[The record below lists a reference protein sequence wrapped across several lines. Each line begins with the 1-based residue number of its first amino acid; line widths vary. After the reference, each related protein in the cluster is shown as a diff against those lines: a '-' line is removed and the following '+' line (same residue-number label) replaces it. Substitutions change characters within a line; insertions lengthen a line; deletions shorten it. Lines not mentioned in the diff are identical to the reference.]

1 MKKQNSIDSALLF
14 TVICFFVISLLAVY
28 SGSGQYET
36 QDMFYFVKRQVFWY
50 IVGFGLMAAVA
61 YFDYELLERLSFRLF
76 AGGLFLIILVHFFG
90 TNQNGSQRW
99 ISLGPMKV
107 QPSEFMK
114 IFVILL
120 LAAILNRYK
129 HQRFSFKESMIPTMN
144 IICWTAV
151 PFFLILI
158 QPDLGTALVIL
169 SIAFT
174 LMLVSGI
181 SSKMIAALIASFL
194 AFLAFLTY
202 LHNEHFEHFTKVI
215 KPHQLDRIYGWLS
228 PDEFDSTYG
237 YQLKQA
243 MLGIGSGQ
251 LSGSGY
257 TKGNQVQ
264 GGNIPEAHTDFIFA
278 VIGEEFGFIGASLL
292 ICLYLMMV
300 YRMIHVAMHA
310 NTLYGLYICAGVVG
324 LIVFQVFQN
333 VGMTVGLMP
342 VTGLALPFISYGGS
356 ALLTNMIAIGL
367 VFSVNLRS
375 SSYMFGRNWD

>member
-1 MKKQNSIDSALLF
+1 MKKQYSIDFILLL
-14 TVICFFVISLLAVY
+14 TVICLFVISLIAVY

-36 QDMFYFVKRQVFWY
+36 QDMFYFVKRQIFWY
-50 IVGFGLMAAVA
+50 IVGFGLMAATA

-76 AGGLFLIILVHFFG
+76 AGGIFFIILVHFFG
-90 TNQNGSQRW
+90 TSKNGSQRW
-99 ISLGPMKV
+99 ISFGSIKV

-120 LAAILNRYK
+120 LAAVLNQYK
-129 HQRFSFKESMIPTMN
+129 HQRFSFKESIIPTSKLV
-144 IICWTAV
+144 CWTVV
-151 PFFLILI
+151 PFFLILV

-181 SSKMIAALIASFL
+181 SSKMIATLMASFL
-194 AFLAFLTY
+194 ALLSFLVY
-202 LHNEHFEHFTKVI
+202 LHNEHFVHFTKII

-237 YQLKQA
+237 YQLKQS

-251 LSGSGY
+251 LSGSGF
-257 TKGNQVQ
+257 TKGQQVQ

-292 ICLYLMMV
+292 MCLYLMMI
-300 YRMIHVAMHA
+300 YRIIHVAMHA
-310 NTLYGLYICAGVVG
+310 NTLYGLYICTGVVG

-333 VGMTVGLMP
+333 VGMTIGLMP

-367 VFSVNLRS
+367 VFSVNIRS
-375 SSYMFGRNWD
+375 SFYMFGDNWN

>member
-1 MKKQNSIDSALLF
+1 MKKQYNIDFILLL
-14 TVICFFVISLLAVY
+14 TVICLFVISLIAVY
-28 SGSGQYET
+28 SGSGQYES
-36 QDMFYFVKRQVFWY
+36 QDMFYFVKRQIFWY
-50 IVGFGLMAAVA
+50 IVGFGLMAAAA

-76 AGGLFLIILVHFFG
+76 TGGIFLIILVHFFG
-90 TNQNGSQRW
+90 TSHNGSQRW
-99 ISLGPMKV
+99 ISFGSIKV

-120 LAAILNRYK
+120 LAAVLNQYK
-129 HQRFSFKESMIPTMN
+129 HQRFSFKESIIPTSKVV
-144 IICWTAV
+144 CWTVV

-181 SSKMIAALIASFL
+181 SSKMIAALMASFL
-194 AFLAFLTY
+194 ALLSFLVY
-202 LHNEHFEHFTKVI
+202 LHNEHFVHFTKII

-237 YQLKQA
+237 YQLKQS

-251 LSGSGY
+251 LSGSGF
-257 TKGNQVQ
+257 TKGQQVQ

-292 ICLYLMMV
+292 MCLYLMMI
-300 YRMIHVAMHA
+300 YRIIHVAMHA
-310 NTLYGLYICAGVVG
+310 NTLYGLYICTGVVG

-333 VGMTVGLMP
+333 VGMTIGLMP

-367 VFSVNLRS
+367 VFSVNIRS
-375 SSYMFGRNWD
+375 SFYMFGDNWN

>member
-1 MKKQNSIDSALLF
+1 
-14 TVICFFVISLLAVY
+14 
-28 SGSGQYET
+28 
-36 QDMFYFVKRQVFWY
+36 
-50 IVGFGLMAAVA
+50 
-61 YFDYELLERLSFRLF
+61 
-76 AGGLFLIILVHFFG
+76 
-90 TNQNGSQRW
+90 
-99 ISLGPMKV
+99 
-107 QPSEFMK
+107 MK

-120 LAAILNRYK
+120 LAAVLNQYK
-129 HQRFSFKESMIPTMN
+129 HQRFSFQESIIPTTKV
-144 IICWTAV
+144 ICWTIV

-181 SSKMIAALIASFL
+181 SSKMTAALMAAFLALL
-194 AFLAFLTY
+194 AFLIY
-202 LHNEHFEHFTKVI
+202 LHNHHFEHFTKII

-237 YQLKQA
+237 YQLKQSI
-243 MLGIGSGQ
+243 LGIGSGQ
-251 LSGSGY
+251 LSGSGF
-257 TKGNQVQ
+257 TKGQQVQ

-292 ICLYLMMV
+292 MCLYLMMI
-300 YRMIHVAMHA
+300 YRIIHVAMHA

-324 LIVFQVFQN
+324 LIMFQVFQN
-333 VGMTVGLMP
+333 VGMTIGLMP

-367 VFSVNLRS
+367 GVNLRS
-375 SSYMFGRNWD
+375 SSYMFGRNWG

>member
-1 MKKQNSIDSALLF
+1 MKKQNSIDFALLF

-50 IVGFGLMAAVA
+50 VVGFGLMAAVA

-151 PFFLILI
+151 PF
-158 QPDLGTALVIL
+158 
-169 SIAFT
+169 S
-174 LMLVSGI
+174 
-181 SSKMIAALIASFL
+181 
-194 AFLAFLTY
+194 
-202 LHNEHFEHFTKVI
+202 
-215 KPHQLDRIYGWLS
+215 
-228 PDEFDSTYG
+228 
-237 YQLKQA
+237 
-243 MLGIGSGQ
+243 
-251 LSGSGY
+251 
-257 TKGNQVQ
+257 
-264 GGNIPEAHTDFIFA
+264 
-278 VIGEEFGFIGASLL
+278 
-292 ICLYLMMV
+292 
-300 YRMIHVAMHA
+300 
-310 NTLYGLYICAGVVG
+310 
-324 LIVFQVFQN
+324 
-333 VGMTVGLMP
+333 
-342 VTGLALPFISYGGS
+342 
-356 ALLTNMIAIGL
+356 
-367 VFSVNLRS
+367 
-375 SSYMFGRNWD
+375 

>member
-144 IICWTAV
+144 IICWTPV

-194 AFLAFLTY
+194 ALLAFLTY

-264 GGNIPEAHTDFIFA
+264 GGNIPEAHTDFIMA
-278 VIGEEFGFIGASLL
+278 IISEELGMMGLLFVMGAYLL
-292 ICLYLMMV
+292 IM
-300 YRMIHVAMHA
+300 YRAVRIVQGLQDPFGKLLTIGLTFQIMIQAAFNLGAVF
-310 NTLYGLYICAGVVG
+310 GLLPI
-324 LIVFQVFQN
+324 
-333 VGMTVGLMP
+333 
-342 VTGLALPFISYGGS
+342 TGIPLPFISYGGS
-356 ALLTNMIAIGL
+356 SL
-367 VFSVNLRS
+367 VFMMISAGILVNLS
-375 SSYMFGRNWD
+375 SSIKRHRHVPK